1 MNIVAKRIEKNSEF
15 WRVALSTMAKR
26 QMSSI
31 IWCVVTSF
39 TVLSVNVFA
48 VEDTTTTHVKFSGQ
62 FVLPTCDAAVYD
74 ANNTIVPS
82 GTVLLPSLNSLE
94 ATTATS
100 SSIGEKIIFKIGPVN
115 PQACIDVP
123 LTQFK
128 VDVSASGYSSGNILH
143 NVSSSGPDNI
153 GVEVLQEDGSSILNF
168 GDQVSQS
175 INPND
180 VNTTLVPFSAQ
191 LYNKTGGAPN
201 TNGYILAVATFTT
214 AYY

>member
-1 MNIVAKRIEKNSEF
+1 MNIISKMIEKNGDFLFFGLSKLSKHGLLGA
-15 WRVALSTMAKR
+15 VASCIL
-26 QMSSI
+26 
-31 IWCVVTSF
+31 
-39 TVLSVNVFA
+39 LSVNAFA
-48 VEDTTTTHVKFSGQ
+48 IEDTTTSHVKFSGQ

-82 GTVLLPSLNSLE
+82 GTVLLPSLDSTE
-94 ATTATS
+94 ATTIGR
-100 SSIGEKIIFKIGPVN
+100 SSIGEKIVFKIGPVN

-128 VDVSASGYSSGNILH
+128 VDVSASGYSSGNVLN
-143 NVSSSGPDNI
+143 NVSGSGPSNI

-168 GDQVSQS
+168 GDQASQS

-201 TNGYILAVATFTT
+201 ANGYILSVATFTT